1 MNIIKTQNIKKAS
14 DIGDIDVD
22 RSDNRINIINGY
34 YTQWCVFDGNTLYSY
49 YKELS
54 EISTDILKNYLEERK
69 KNVLLVYNPNIS
81 YSKKDP
87 CAMMKYVVV
96 GAITTKRDNIIRF
109 VVLEEGEYHYI
120 GLDLSMNDNNIVM
133 DCGSMLP
140 NSLEKFIEAKE
151 GDTYIGS
158 QRTKWKKWYKTD
170 YISLLSK
177 IYQIDKLVT
186 FDKIKD
192 KKNIILL

>member
-1 MNIIKTQNIKKAS
+1 
-14 DIGDIDVD
+14 
-22 RSDNRINIINGY
+22 
-34 YTQWCVFDGNTLYSY
+34 
-49 YKELS
+49 
-54 EISTDILKNYLEERK
+54 
-69 KNVLLVYNPNIS
+69 
-81 YSKKDP
+81 
-87 CAMMKYVVV
+87 MKYVVV